1 MQYPNL
7 IKERFTGNLFSLFVV
22 FCFISASGCATTY
35 VERDAGTSA
44 QMDSLRKT
52 AVSPV
57 YSGPKT
63 VVAVLPFGLSDRAAK
78 RYPRLLDK
86 NVGMGLHNMLTEKL
100 YDTRRYTFVEDKKNI
115 IKDAMDRQWMS
126 ANGMVAQNRAIE
138 MGKMLGAVKVIY
150 GEVYDFGEGGEKI
163 RGFSSQ
169 KNIQTRM
176 GIQIRCVDV
185 ETLEYIPASGIG
197 FGADVFSAANQ
208 AIQHAVVS
216 LLRRTGN

>member
-1 MQYPNL
+1 MQSPNL
-7 IKERFTGNLFSLFVV
+7 IKDQFAGNLFYLFVV
-22 FCFISASGCATTY
+22 ICLISASGCATTY
-35 VERDAGTSA
+35 VERDAGTSG
-44 QMDSLRKT
+44 QTDLVRNLVKI
-52 AVSPV
+52 PV
-57 YSGPKT
+57 CSGPKT
-63 VVAVLPFGLSDRAAK
+63 VVAVLPLGLSDRAAK

-86 NVGMGLHNMLTEKL
+86 NVGMGLHNMLTESL
-100 YDTRRYTFVEDKKNI
+100 YDTRCYTFVEDKQNM
-115 IKDAMDRQWMS
+115 IKDVMDRQWMS
-126 ANGMVAQNRAIE
+126 ANGMVAQSKAIE

-197 FGADVFSAANQ
+197 FGTDVSSAANQ
-208 AIQHAVVS
+208 AIQQAVVS
-216 LLRRTGN
+216 LMRRTGK

>member
-7 IKERFTGNLFSLFVV
+7 MKERFAGNLFYLFVV
-22 FCFISASGCATTY
+22 ICFISAYGCATTY

-44 QMDSLRKT
+44 RTDPLRK
-52 AVSPV
+52 AEAFPA

-63 VVAVLPFGLSDRAAK
+63 VIAVLPLGLSDRAAK

-86 NVGMGLHNMLTEKL
+86 NVGMGLHNMLTEML
-100 YDTRRYTFVEDKKNI
+100 YDTGRYTFVEDKQNI
-115 IKDAMDRQWMS
+115 IKDVMDRQWMS
-126 ANGMVAQNRAIE
+126 ANGMVAQSRAIE
-138 MGKMLGAVKVIY
+138 MGKILGAVKVIY

-197 FGADVFSAANQ
+197 FGADVSSAANQ
-208 AIQHAVVS
+208 AIQKAVAS
-216 LLRRTGN
+216 LMRRTGN

>member
-1 MQYPNL
+1 MQSPNL
-7 IKERFTGNLFSLFVV
+7 IKDQFAGNLFYLFVV
-22 FCFISASGCATTY
+22 ICLIFASGCATTY
-35 VERDAGTSA
+35 VERDAGTSG
-44 QMDSLRKT
+44 QTDLVCNVVKN
-52 AVSPV
+52 PV
-57 YSGPKT
+57 CSGPKT
-63 VVAVLPFGLSDRAAK
+63 VVAVLPLGLSDRAAK

-86 NVGMGLHNMLTEKL
+86 NVGMGLHNMLTESL
-100 YDTRRYTFVEDKKNI
+100 YDTRCYTFVEDKQNM
-115 IKDAMDRQWMS
+115 IKDVMDRQWMS
-126 ANGMVAQNRAIE
+126 ANGMVAQSKAIE

-197 FGADVFSAANQ
+197 FGTDVSSAANQ
-208 AIQHAVVS
+208 AIQQAVVS
-216 LLRRTGN
+216 LMRRTGK

>member
-1 MQYPNL
+1 MQYPTL
-7 IKERFTGNLFSLFVV
+7 IKERFNGNLFYLFVV
-22 FCFISASGCATTY
+22 IYFISASGCATTY

-44 QMDSLRKT
+44 QMDPLCKA
-52 AVSPV
+52 AVIPA

-63 VVAVLPFGLSDRAAK
+63 VIAVLPLGLSDRAAK

-100 YDTRRYTFVEDKKNI
+100 YDTRRYTFVEDKQNI

-126 ANGMVAQNRAIE
+126 ANGMVARSRAIE

-197 FGADVFSAANQ
+197 FGADVSSAANQ

-216 LLRRTGN
+216 LMRRTGN